1 MSRAAIH
8 LLWLFALV
16 NAGPAL
22 YLIGRSD
29 GREAAQRNCPP
40 AQHGEKLLS
49 TVQHLDG
56 TIWCSYAESGTGYGR
71 AVTRRKAS

>member
-8 LLWLFALV
+8 FLWLFALV

-29 GREAAQRNCPP
+29 GRETAQRNCPP
-40 AQHGEKLLS
+40 MQHGEKLLS
-49 TVQHLDG
+49 TVQQLDG
-56 TIWCSYAESGTGYGR
+56 SVWCSYTESGAGYGR
-71 AVTRRKAS
+71 AITRRKAS